1 MQQFKHHFDGMFI
14 QINLNKVINSIIMN
28 FKTAVKVP
36 VASLIVLIMTC
47 ALMNTSFAQVNSNNS
62 NTLGNNTSVSSGS
75 NVLQGISNDGAF
87 TVMVDWKSNNI
98 NKENTFNLTFINS
111 NSSEQIKDIPY
122 DIMLF
127 KDDQHITESHRSAQR
142 AEQQKY
148 VFADQG
154 SYTLRIEN
162 INNTGAS
169 IDLPMQVIPEFPLSI
184 FALMI
189 ALFGTIIIAT
199 RSKLADSRRK

>member
-1 MQQFKHHFDGMFI
+1 MVCLYK
-14 QINLNKVINSIIMN
+14 INLNKVINSIIVN
-28 FKTAVKVP
+28 FKTVVKVP
-36 VASLIVLIMTC
+36 LTSLIVLILTC
-47 ALMNTSFAQVNSNNS
+47 ALMNTSFAQSNSNIS
-62 NTLGNNTSVSSGS
+62 NTLSNNTSVSSGS
-75 NVLQGISNDGAF
+75 NILQGTSNDGAF
-87 TVMVDWKSNNI
+87 KVMVDWRSNNI

-111 NSSEQIKDIPY
+111 NSSEQIEDIVY

-127 KDDQHITESHRSAQR
+127 KDDQHITESHRSAQT

-148 VFADQG
+148 VFTDQG

-162 INNTGAS
+162 INNTAAS

-199 RSKLADSRRK
+199 RSKLAD

>member
-1 MQQFKHHFDGMFI
+1 MIETYHYRNLLFIQLANIMQQFKYHFNGMFI
-14 QINLNKVINSIIMN
+14 QINLKKVINSIIVN

-36 VASLIVLIMTC
+36 VASLIVLILTC
-47 ALMNTSFAQVNSNNS
+47 ALMNTSFAQGNSNIS
-62 NTLGNNTSVSSGS
+62 NTVGNDTSVSSGS

-87 TVMVDWKSNNI
+87 RVMVDWKSNNI
-98 NKENTFNLTFINS
+98 NKENTFNLTFINT
-111 NSSEQIKDIPY
+111 NSSEQIEDISY

-127 KDDQHITESHRSAQR
+127 NDDQHITESHRSAQT
-142 AEQQKY
+142 AKQQTY

-169 IDLPMQVIPEFPLSI
+169 IDLPMQVIP
-184 FALMI
+184 
-189 ALFGTIIIAT
+189 
-199 RSKLADSRRK
+199 

>member
-1 MQQFKHHFDGMFI
+1 MQQFKHHFNGMFI
-14 QINLNKVINSIIMN
+14 QINLKKVINSIIVN

-36 VASLIVLIMTC
+36 LASLIVLILTF
-47 ALMNTSFAQVNSNNS
+47 ALMNTSFAQGNSNIS
-62 NTLGNNTSVSSGS
+62 NTLGNDRSVSSGS

-87 TVMVDWKSNNI
+87 RVMVDWKSNNI
-98 NKENTFNLTFINS
+98 NKENTFNLTFINT
-111 NSSEQIKDIPY
+111 NSSEQIEDISY

-127 KDDQHITESHRSAQR
+127 KDDQHITESHRSAQT
-142 AEQQKY
+142 AKQQTY

-169 IDLPMQVIPEFPLSI
+169 IDLPMQVIP
-184 FALMI
+184 
-189 ALFGTIIIAT
+189 
-199 RSKLADSRRK
+199 

>member
-1 MQQFKHHFDGMFI
+1 MIETYHYRNLLFIQLANIMQQFKYHFNGMFI
-14 QINLNKVINSIIMN
+14 QINLKKVINSIIVN

-36 VASLIVLIMTC
+36 VASLIVLILTC
-47 ALMNTSFAQVNSNNS
+47 ALMNTSFAQGNSNIS
-62 NTLGNNTSVSSGS
+62 NTVGNDTSVSSGS

-87 TVMVDWKSNNI
+87 RVMVDWKSNNI
-98 NKENTFNLTFINS
+98 NKENTFNLTFINT
-111 NSSEQIKDIPY
+111 NSSEQIEDISY

-127 KDDQHITESHRSAQR
+127 KDDQHITESHRSAQT
-142 AEQQKY
+142 AKQQTY

-169 IDLPMQVIPEFPLSI
+169 IDLPMQVIP
-184 FALMI
+184 
-189 ALFGTIIIAT
+189 
-199 RSKLADSRRK
+199 

>member
-1 MQQFKHHFDGMFI
+1 MVCSYK
-14 QINLNKVINSIIMN
+14 INLNKVINSIIVN
-28 FKTAVKVP
+28 FKTVVKVP
-36 VASLIVLIMTC
+36 VTSIIVLILTS
-47 ALMNTSFAQVNSNNS
+47 ALMNTSFAQSNSNIS
-62 NTLGNNTSVSSGS
+62 STLSNNTSVSSGS
-75 NVLQGISNDGAF
+75 NILQGTSSDGAF
-87 TVMVDWKSNNI
+87 KVMVDWRSNNI

-111 NSSEQIKDIPY
+111 NSSEQIEDIVY

-127 KDDQHITESHRSAQR
+127 KDDQHITESHRSAQT

-189 ALFGTIIIAT
+189 ALFGTIIIAR

>member
-1 MQQFKHHFDGMFI
+1 MICSYK
-14 QINLNKVINSIIMN
+14 INLNKVINSIIVN

-36 VASLIVLIMTC
+36 VASLIVLILTC
-47 ALMNTSFAQVNSNNS
+47 ALMNTSFAQGNSNIS

-87 TVMVDWKSNNI
+87 KVMVDWKSNNI
-98 NKENTFNLTFINS
+98 NEENTFNLTFINS
-111 NSSEQIKDIPY
+111 NSSEQIQDIAY

-127 KDDQHITESHRSAQR
+127 KDDQHITESHRSAQT

-169 IDLPMQVIPEFPLSI
+169 IDLPMQVIPEFPLSVL
-184 FALMI
+184 ALMI
-189 ALFGTIIIAT
+189 ALFGTIIITA
-199 RSKLADSRRK
+199 RSKLAD

>member
-1 MQQFKHHFDGMFI
+1 MVCSYK
-14 QINLNKVINSIIMN
+14 INLNKVINSIIVN
-28 FKTAVKVP
+28 FKTVVKVP
-36 VASLIVLIMTC
+36 VTSIIVLILTS
-47 ALMNTSFAQVNSNNS
+47 ALMNTSFAQSNSNIS
-62 NTLGNNTSVSSGS
+62 NTLSNNTSVSSGS
-75 NVLQGISNDGAF
+75 NILQGTSNDGAF
-87 TVMVDWKSNNI
+87 KVMVDWRSNNI

-111 NSSEQIKDIPY
+111 NSSEQIEDIVY

-127 KDDQHITESHRSAQR
+127 KDDQHITESHRSAQT

-162 INNTGAS
+162 INNTAAS

-199 RSKLADSRRK
+199 RSKLAD

>member
-1 MQQFKHHFDGMFI
+1 
-14 QINLNKVINSIIMN
+14 
-28 FKTAVKVP
+28 
-36 VASLIVLIMTC
+36 
-47 ALMNTSFAQVNSNNS
+47 
-62 NTLGNNTSVSSGS
+62 NTSVSSGS
-75 NVLQGISNDGAF
+75 NILQGTSNDGAF
-87 TVMVDWKSNNI
+87 KVMVDWRSNNI

-111 NSSEQIKDIPY
+111 NSSEQIEDIVY

-127 KDDQHITESHRSAQR
+127 KDDQHITESHRSAQT

-148 VFADQG
+148 VFTDQG

-162 INNTGAS
+162 INNTAAS

-199 RSKLADSRRK
+199 RSKLAD

>member
-1 MQQFKHHFDGMFI
+1 MVT
-14 QINLNKVINSIIMN
+14 QINLNKVINSIIVN
-28 FKTAVKVP
+28 FKTTVKVP
-36 VASLIVLIMTC
+36 VASLIVLILTC
-47 ALMNTSFAQVNSNNS
+47 ALMNTSFAQGNSNIS

-111 NSSEQIKDIPY
+111 NSSEGIKDIAY

-127 KDDQHITESHRSAQR
+127 KDDQHITESHRSAQT

>member
-1 MQQFKHHFDGMFI
+1 MIETYHYRNLLFIQLANIMQQFKYHFNGMFI
-14 QINLNKVINSIIMN
+14 QINLKKVINSIIVN

-36 VASLIVLIMTC
+36 VASLIVLILTC
-47 ALMNTSFAQVNSNNS
+47 ALMNTSFAQGNSNIS
-62 NTLGNNTSVSSGS
+62 NTVGNDTSVSSGS

-98 NKENTFNLTFINS
+98 NKENTFNLTFINT
-111 NSSEQIKDIPY
+111 NSSEQIEDISY

-127 KDDQHITESHRSAQR
+127 KDDQHITESHRSAQT
-142 AEQQKY
+142 AKQQTY

-169 IDLPMQVIPEFPLSI
+169 IDLPMQVIP
-184 FALMI
+184 
-189 ALFGTIIIAT
+189 
-199 RSKLADSRRK
+199 

>member
-1 MQQFKHHFDGMFI
+1 
-14 QINLNKVINSIIMN
+14 MN
-28 FKTAVKVP
+28 FKTAVKIP
-36 VASLIVLIMTC
+36 MASLIVLILTC
-47 ALMNTSFAQVNSNNS
+47 ALMNTSFAQGNSNIS
-62 NTLGNNTSVSSGS
+62 DTLDNDTSVSSVS

-111 NSSEQIKDIPY
+111 NSSEQIEDTTY

-127 KDDQHITESHRSAQR
+127 KDDQHITESHRSNQTAK
-142 AEQQKY
+142 QQKY

-162 INNTGAS
+162 INNTGAI

-189 ALFGTIIIAT
+189 ALFGTIIIAR
-199 RSKLADSRRK
+199 RSKLAD

>member
-1 MQQFKHHFDGMFI
+1 MICSYK
-14 QINLNKVINSIIMN
+14 INLNKVINSIIVN
-28 FKTAVKVP
+28 FKTAIKIP
-36 VASLIVLIMTC
+36 VASLIVLILTC
-47 ALMNTSFAQVNSNNS
+47 TLMNTSFAQSNSNIT
-62 NTLGNNTSVSSGS
+62 NTLSNNTSVSSGS
-75 NVLQGISNDGAF
+75 NVLQGISDDGAF
-87 TVMVDWKSNNI
+87 QVMVEWKSNNI

-111 NSSEQIKDIPY
+111 NSSEQIEDIAY

-127 KDDQHITESHRSAQR
+127 KDDQHIAESHRSAQT

-169 IDLPMQVIPEFPLSI
+169 IDLPMQVIPEFPLRI

-189 ALFGTIIIAT
+189 ALFGTIIVAT
-199 RSKLADSRRK
+199 RSKLAT

>member
-1 MQQFKHHFDGMFI
+1 MQQFKHHFDDMFI
-14 QINLNKVINSIIMN
+14 QINLNKVINSIIVN
-28 FKTAVKVP
+28 FKTTVKVP
-36 VASLIVLIMTC
+36 VASLIVLILTC
-47 ALMNTSFAQVNSNNS
+47 ALMNTSFAQGNSNIS

-127 KDDQHITESHRSAQR
+127 KDDQHITESHRSAQT

-199 RSKLADSRRK
+199 RSKLADSES

>member
-1 MQQFKHHFDGMFI
+1 MFT
-14 QINLNKVINSIIMN
+14 QINLNKVINSIIVN
-28 FKTAVKVP
+28 FKTTVKVP
-36 VASLIVLIMTC
+36 VASLIVLILTC
-47 ALMNTSFAQVNSNNS
+47 ALMNTSFAQGNSNIS
-62 NTLGNNTSVSSGS
+62 NTLGNNTSLPSGS
-75 NVLQGISNDGAF
+75 NILQGISNDGAF
-87 TVMVDWKSNNI
+87 KVMVDWKSNNI

-111 NSSEQIKDIPY
+111 NSSEGIKDIAY

-127 KDDQHITESHRSAQR
+127 KDDQHITESHRSAQT

-189 ALFGTIIIAT
+189 ALFGTIIIAR

>member
-1 MQQFKHHFDGMFI
+1 MVCSYK
-14 QINLNKVINSIIMN
+14 INLNKVINSIIVN
-28 FKTAVKVP
+28 FKTVVKVP
-36 VASLIVLIMTC
+36 VTSIIVLILTS
-47 ALMNTSFAQVNSNNS
+47 ALMNTSFAQSNSNIS
-62 NTLGNNTSVSSGS
+62 NTWSNNTSVSSGS
-75 NVLQGISNDGAF
+75 NILQGTSNDGAF
-87 TVMVDWKSNNI
+87 KVMVDWRSNNI

-111 NSSEQIKDIPY
+111 NSSEQIEDIVY

-127 KDDQHITESHRSAQR
+127 KDDQHITESHRTAQT

-148 VFADQG
+148 VFTDQG

-162 INNTGAS
+162 INNTAAS

-199 RSKLADSRRK
+199 RSKLAD

>member
-1 MQQFKHHFDGMFI
+1 MFT
-14 QINLNKVINSIIMN
+14 QINLNKVINSIIVN
-28 FKTAVKVP
+28 FKTTVKVP
-36 VASLIVLIMTC
+36 VASLIVLILTC
-47 ALMNTSFAQVNSNNS
+47 ALMNTSFAQGNSNIS
-62 NTLGNNTSVSSGS
+62 NTLGNNTSLPSGS
-75 NVLQGISNDGAF
+75 NILQGISNDGAF
-87 TVMVDWKSNNI
+87 KVMVDWKSNNI

-111 NSSEQIKDIPY
+111 NSNEGIKDIAY

-127 KDDQHITESHRSAQR
+127 KDDQHITESHRSAQT

-189 ALFGTIIIAT
+189 ALFGTIIIAR

>member
-1 MQQFKHHFDGMFI
+1 MVCLYK
-14 QINLNKVINSIIMN
+14 INLNKVINSIIVN
-28 FKTAVKVP
+28 FKTVVKVP
-36 VASLIVLIMTC
+36 LTSLIVLILTC
-47 ALMNTSFAQVNSNNS
+47 ALMNTSFAQSNSNIS
-62 NTLGNNTSVSSGS
+62 NTLSNNTSVSSGS
-75 NVLQGISNDGAF
+75 NILQGTSNDGAYK
-87 TVMVDWKSNNI
+87 VMVDWRSNNI

-111 NSSEQIKDIPY
+111 NSSEQIEDIVY

-127 KDDQHITESHRSAQR
+127 KDDQHITESHRSAQT

-148 VFADQG
+148 VFTDQG

-199 RSKLADSRRK
+199 RSKLAD

>member
-1 MQQFKHHFDGMFI
+1 
-14 QINLNKVINSIIMN
+14 VINSIIVN
-28 FKTAVKVP
+28 FKTAVKIP
-36 VASLIVLIMTC
+36 VASLIVLILTC
-47 ALMNTSFAQVNSNNS
+47 TLMNTSFAQSNSNIT
-62 NTLGNNTSVSSGS
+62 NTLSNNTSVPSGS
-75 NVLQGISNDGAF
+75 NVLQGISDDGVF
-87 TVMVDWKSNNI
+87 QVMVGWKSNSI

-111 NSSEQIKDIPY
+111 NSSEQIEDIVY

-127 KDDQHITESHRSAQR
+127 KDDQHITESHRSAQT

-148 VFADQG
+148 VFTDQG

-162 INNTGAS
+162 INNTGAG
-169 IDLPMQVIPEFPLSI
+169 IDLAMQVIPEFPLSI

-199 RSKLADSRRK
+199 RFKLAD

>member
-1 MQQFKHHFDGMFI
+1 MVCSYK
-14 QINLNKVINSIIMN
+14 INLNKVINSIIVN

-36 VASLIVLIMTC
+36 VAILIVLILTC
-47 ALMNTSFAQVNSNNS
+47 TLMNMSFAQSNSNIS
-62 NTLGNNTSVSSGS
+62 NTLSNNTSVSSGS
-75 NVLQGISNDGAF
+75 NILQGTSDDGAF
-87 TVMVDWKSNNI
+87 QVMVDWKSNNI

-111 NSSEQIKDIPY
+111 NSSEQIEDIVY

-127 KDDQHITESHRSAQR
+127 KDDQHIAESHRSAQT
-142 AEQQKY
+142 AEQQNY

-169 IDLPMQVIPEFPLSI
+169 IDLPMQVIPEFPLNI

-199 RSKLADSRRK
+199 RSKLPY

>member
-1 MQQFKHHFDGMFI
+1 MFT
-14 QINLNKVINSIIMN
+14 QINLNKVINSIIVN
-28 FKTAVKVP
+28 FKTTVKVP
-36 VASLIVLIMTC
+36 VASLIVLILTC
-47 ALMNTSFAQVNSNNS
+47 ALMNTSFAQGNSNIS
-62 NTLGNNTSVSSGS
+62 NTLGNNTSLPSGS
-75 NVLQGISNDGAF
+75 NILQGISNDGAF
-87 TVMVDWKSNNI
+87 KVMVDWKSNNI

-111 NSSEQIKDIPY
+111 NSSEGIKDIAY

-127 KDDQHITESHRSAQR
+127 KDDQHITESHRSAQT

>member
-1 MQQFKHHFDGMFI
+1 MVCSYK
-14 QINLNKVINSIIMN
+14 INLNKVINSIIVN
-28 FKTAVKVP
+28 FKTAVKLP
-36 VASLIVLIMTC
+36 VASIIVLILTC
-47 ALMNTSFAQVNSNNS
+47 TLMNTCFAQSSSNIS
-62 NTLGNNTSVSSGS
+62 NTPSNNTSLSSGS
-75 NVLQGISNDGAF
+75 NVLQGTSDDGAF
-87 TVMVDWKSNNI
+87 QVMVDWKSNNI

-111 NSSEQIKDIPY
+111 NSSEQIEDITY

-127 KDDQHITESHRSAQR
+127 KDDQHIAESHRSDQT
-142 AEQQKY
+142 AEQQTY

-154 SYTLRIEN
+154 SYTLRIQN

-189 ALFGTIIIAT
+189 ALFGTIIIA
-199 RSKLADSRRK
+199 RRAKLAD

>member
-1 MQQFKHHFDGMFI
+1 MQQFKHHFDDMFI
-14 QINLNKVINSIIMN
+14 QINLNKVINSIIVN
-28 FKTAVKVP
+28 FKTTVKIP

-47 ALMNTSFAQVNSNNS
+47 ALMNTSFAQGNSNIS

-87 TVMVDWKSNNI
+87 KVMVDWKSNNI

-127 KDDQHITESHRSAQR
+127 KDDQHITESHRSAQT

-189 ALFGTIIIAT
+189 ALFGTIIIA
-199 RSKLADSRRK
+199 RMSKLADSRRK

>member
-1 MQQFKHHFDGMFI
+1 MNISYKWY
-14 QINLNKVINSIIMN
+14 LNKVINSIIVN
-28 FKTAVKVP
+28 FKTAIKIP
-36 VASLIVLIMTC
+36 VASLIVLILTC
-47 ALMNTSFAQVNSNNS
+47 TLMNTSFAQSNSNIT
-62 NTLGNNTSVSSGS
+62 NTLSNNTSVSSGS
-75 NVLQGISNDGAF
+75 NVLQGISDDGAF
-87 TVMVDWKSNNI
+87 QVMVDWKSNSI

-111 NSSEQIKDIPY
+111 NSSEQIEDIAY

-127 KDDQHITESHRSAQR
+127 KDDQHIAESHRSAQT

-169 IDLPMQVIPEFPLSI
+169 IDLPMQVIPEFPLRI

-199 RSKLADSRRK
+199 RAKLAD

>member
-1 MQQFKHHFDGMFI
+1 MVCSYK
-14 QINLNKVINSIIMN
+14 INLNKVINSLIVK

-36 VASLIVLIMTC
+36 LAGLFILILTYP
-47 ALMNTSFAQVNSNNS
+47 LMDTTLAQSNSNIS
-62 NTLGNNTSVSSGS
+62 NTPSNNTSVSSGS
-75 NVLQGISNDGAF
+75 NILQGTSNDGAF
-87 TVMVDWKSNNI
+87 KVMVDWRSNNI

-111 NSSEQIKDIPY
+111 NSSEQIEDITY

-127 KDDQHITESHRSAQR
+127 KDDQHISESHRSAQT

-148 VFADQG
+148 VFPDQG

-169 IDLPMQVIPEFPLSI
+169 IDLPMQVIPEFPLSV
-184 FALMI
+184 FVLMT

-199 RSKLADSRRK
+199 RSKFAAD

>member
-1 MQQFKHHFDGMFI
+1 MFT
-14 QINLNKVINSIIMN
+14 QINLNKVINSIIVN
-28 FKTAVKVP
+28 FKTTVKVP
-36 VASLIVLIMTC
+36 VASLIVLILTC
-47 ALMNTSFAQVNSNNS
+47 ALMNTSFAQGNSNIS
-62 NTLGNNTSVSSGS
+62 NTLGNNTSLPSGS
-75 NVLQGISNDGAF
+75 NILQGISNDGAF
-87 TVMVDWKSNNI
+87 KVMVDWKSNNI

-111 NSSEQIKDIPY
+111 NSSEGIKDIAY

-127 KDDQHITESHRSAQR
+127 KDDQHITESHRSAQT

-199 RSKLADSRRK
+199 RSKLADSES

>member
-1 MQQFKHHFDGMFI
+1 
-14 QINLNKVINSIIMN
+14 VN
-28 FKTAVKVP
+28 FKTVVKVP
-36 VASLIVLIMTC
+36 VTSIIVLIMTC
-47 ALMNTSFAQVNSNNS
+47 ALMNTSFAQSNSNIS
-62 NTLGNNTSVSSGS
+62 NTLSNNTSVSSGS
-75 NVLQGISNDGAF
+75 NILQGTSNDGAF
-87 TVMVDWKSNNI
+87 KVMVDWRSNNI

-111 NSSEQIKDIPY
+111 NSSEQIEDIVY

-127 KDDQHITESHRSAQR
+127 KDDQHITESHRSAQT

-148 VFADQG
+148 VFTDQG

-162 INNTGAS
+162 INNTGAG
-169 IDLPMQVIPEFPLSI
+169 IDLAMQVIPEFPLSI

-199 RSKLADSRRK
+199 RFKLAD

>member
-1 MQQFKHHFDGMFI
+1 MVCSYK
-14 QINLNKVINSIIMN
+14 INLNKVINSIIVN

-36 VASLIVLIMTC
+36 VASLIVLILTC
-47 ALMNTSFAQVNSNNS
+47 TLMNTSFAQS
-62 NTLGNNTSVSSGS
+62 NTNITNTLSNNTSVLSGS
-75 NVLQGISNDGAF
+75 NVLQGTSDDAAF
-87 TVMVDWKSNNI
+87 QVMVDWKSNNI

-111 NSSEQIKDIPY
+111 NSSEQIEDIAY

-127 KDDQHITESHRSAQR
+127 KDDQHIAESHRSAQT

-169 IDLPMQVIPEFPLSI
+169 IDLPMQVIPEFPLGI

-199 RSKLADSRRK
+199 RSKLAD

>member
-1 MQQFKHHFDGMFI
+1 MICSYK
-14 QINLNKVINSIIMN
+14 INLNKVINSIIVN

-36 VASLIVLIMTC
+36 VASLIVLILTC
-47 ALMNTSFAQVNSNNS
+47 ALMNTSFAQGNSNIS

-111 NSSEQIKDIPY
+111 DSSEQIEDIAY

-127 KDDQHITESHRSAQR
+127 KDDQHITESHRSAQT

-189 ALFGTIIIAT
+189 ALFGTIIIARGLSWQT
-199 RSKLADSRRK
+199 RDVNK

>member
-1 MQQFKHHFDGMFI
+1 MICSYK
-14 QINLNKVINSIIMN
+14 INLNKVINSIIVN

-36 VASLIVLIMTC
+36 VASLTVLILTC
-47 ALMNTSFAQVNSNNS
+47 ALMNTSFAQGNSNIS

-111 NSSEQIKDIPY
+111 DSSEQIEDIAY

-127 KDDQHITESHRSAQR
+127 KDDQHITESHRSAQT

-169 IDLPMQVIPEFPLSI
+169 IDLPMQVIPEFSLSI

-189 ALFGTIIIAT
+189 ALFGTIIIAR
-199 RSKLADSRRK
+199 RSKLAD

>member
-1 MQQFKHHFDGMFI
+1 MIETYHYRNLLFIQLANIMQQFKYHFNGMFI
-14 QINLNKVINSIIMN
+14 QINLKKVINSIIVN

-36 VASLIVLIMTC
+36 VASLIVLILTC
-47 ALMNTSFAQVNSNNS
+47 ALMNTSFAQGNSNIS
-62 NTLGNNTSVSSGS
+62 NTVGNDTSVSSGS

-98 NKENTFNLTFINS
+98 NKENTFNLTFINT
-111 NSSEQIKDIPY
+111 NSSEQIEDISY

-127 KDDQHITESHRSAQR
+127 NDDQHITESHRSAQT
-142 AEQQKY
+142 AKQQTY

-169 IDLPMQVIPEFPLSI
+169 IDLPMQVIP
-184 FALMI
+184 
-189 ALFGTIIIAT
+189 
-199 RSKLADSRRK
+199 

>member
-1 MQQFKHHFDGMFI
+1 MVCSYK
-14 QINLNKVINSIIMN
+14 INLNKVINSIIVN
-28 FKTAVKVP
+28 FKTVVKVP
-36 VASLIVLIMTC
+36 VTSIIVLIMTY
-47 ALMNTSFAQVNSNNS
+47 ALMNTSFAQSNSNIS
-62 NTLGNNTSVSSGS
+62 NTLSNNTSVSSGS
-75 NVLQGISNDGAF
+75 NILQGTSNDGAF
-87 TVMVDWKSNNI
+87 KVMVDWRSNNI

-111 NSSEQIKDIPY
+111 NSSEQIEDITY

-127 KDDQHITESHRSAQR
+127 KDDQHIAESHRSAQT

-189 ALFGTIIIAT
+189 ALFGIIIIAT
-199 RSKLADSRRK
+199 RSKLAD

>member
-1 MQQFKHHFDGMFI
+1 MVCSYK
-14 QINLNKVINSIIMN
+14 INLNKVINSIIVN

-36 VASLIVLIMTC
+36 VASLIVLILTC
-47 ALMNTSFAQVNSNNS
+47 TLMNTSFAQSNSNIS
-62 NTLGNNTSVSSGS
+62 NTLNNNTSVSSGS
-75 NVLQGISNDGAF
+75 NVLQGTSDDGAF
-87 TVMVDWKSNNI
+87 QVMVEWESNNI

-111 NSSEQIKDIPY
+111 NSSEQIEDIAY

-127 KDDQHITESHRSAQR
+127 KDDQHIAESHRSAQT

-169 IDLPMQVIPEFPLSI
+169 IDLPMQVIPEFPLRI

-189 ALFGTIIIAT
+189 ALIGTIIIAT
-199 RSKLADSRRK
+199 RSKLAA

>member
-1 MQQFKHHFDGMFI
+1 MVCSYK
-14 QINLNKVINSIIMN
+14 INLNKVINSLIVK

-36 VASLIVLIMTC
+36 LAGLFILILTYPLIDTT
-47 ALMNTSFAQVNSNNS
+47 LAQSNSNIS
-62 NTLGNNTSVSSGS
+62 NTPSNNTSVSSGS
-75 NVLQGISNDGAF
+75 NILQGTSNDGAF
-87 TVMVDWKSNNI
+87 KLMGDWRSNNI

-111 NSSEQIKDIPY
+111 NSSEQIEDITY

-127 KDDQHITESHRSAQR
+127 KDDQHITESHRSKQT
-142 AEQQKY
+142 AEQQRY
-148 VFADQG
+148 VFPDQG

-169 IDLPMQVIPEFPLSI
+169 IDLPMQVIPEFPLSV
-184 FALMI
+184 FVLMT

-199 RSKLADSRRK
+199 RSKFAAD

>member
-1 MQQFKHHFDGMFI
+1 MFI
-14 QINLNKVINSIIMN
+14 QINLNKVINSIIVD
-28 FKTAVKVP
+28 FKTAIKVP
-36 VASLIVLIMTC
+36 VASLIVLILTC
-47 ALMNTSFAQVNSNNS
+47 ALMNTSFAQGNSNIS
-62 NTLGNNTSVSSGS
+62 NTLGNDTSVSSGS
-75 NVLQGISNDGAF
+75 NVLQGLSNDGAF

-98 NKENTFNLTFINS
+98 NEENTFNLTFINS
-111 NSSEQIKDIPY
+111 NSSEQIEDIAY

-127 KDDQHITESHRSAQR
+127 KDDQHITESHRSAQT

-189 ALFGTIIIAT
+189 ALFGTIIIARGLSWQT
-199 RSKLADSRRK
+199 RDVNK